1 MARKAGVLQR
11 SCSTSCESSTQDAR
25 ERCSELTGGTRISTA
40 SLLLNCWTGYSFV
53 QSIHTSPDGS
63 YGGQDMSAEW
73 ITSDYPGRCLHPGFQ
88 RSVRSAALT
97 SLRILNKA
105 LAKAHIAKATWTM
118 LASQRDV
125 WRNILRSLKWL
136 YLFIFV
142 TFIPSYSAET
152 LIYFRPIPYARE
164 GACMY
169 VLREN

>member
-97 SLRILNKA
+97 SPMVA
-105 LAKAHIAKATWTM
+105 DWTK
-118 LASQRDV
+118 R
-125 WRNILRSLKWL
+125 WRKRTSRKQPGLCLPANEMFGETFCDLWNDFI
-136 YLFIFV
+136 YLFLLHLFH
-142 TFIPSYSAET
+142 
-152 LIYFRPIPYARE
+152 LI
-164 GACMY
+164 
-169 VLREN
+169 VLRP